1 LVFRLKYLQETD
13 TIGRMKWP
21 HRDKIGKVCSV
32 INKELVLQ
40 TARSVIDCEIREM
53 EACSLRLGESFLQ
66 AVDLLFH
73 TKGKVILIG
82 IGKSGQIGAKIAS
95 TFRSTGTSA
104 VFLHAAEAVHGDLGL
119 FVAGDP
125 VIAISKSGATEEVLR
140 LLPAIRRFQSP
151 LIALLGNVES
161 PLGEQADIVLDAS
174 VQREA
179 DPLGIAPTASAV
191 VALAV
196 GDALAGCLSTLRGFS
211 RQDFL
216 SLHPS
221 GQLGRNL
228 NLKVEDVFHRKD
240 RVACLSPEDTVKSA
254 VIAMTRR
261 ALGAACVLDA
271 DGLLLGIV
279 TDGDVRR
286 SLEKSDDLLSCRL
299 DEIMTKNPVVVRPE
313 MDLHTAV
320 ELMEDRLHQISVLP
334 VVDSSHHFCG
344 LVRVHDIYQSRLA

>member
-1 LVFRLKYLQETD
+1 
-13 TIGRMKWP
+13 MNS
-21 HRDKIGKVCSV
+21 RDNIL
-32 INKELVLQ
+32 E
-40 TARSVIDCEIREM
+40 TARSVIDCEVRELQ
-53 EACSLRLGESFLQ
+53 ACSARLGDAFLQ
-66 AVDLLFH
+66 AVDILH
-73 TKGKVILIG
+73 ATKGKVILTG

-95 TFRSTGTSA
+95 TLRSTGTRA

-119 FVAGDP
+119 FMEEDP
-125 VIAISKSGATEEVLR
+125 VIAISKSGATEEILR
-140 LLPAIRRFQSP
+140 LLPAIRRFRSP
-151 LIALLGNVES
+151 LIALLGNVDS
-161 PLGEQADIVLDAS
+161 PLASQADVVLDAS

-179 DPLGIAPTASAV
+179 DPLGIAPTASAL

-196 GDALAGCLSTLRGFS
+196 GDALAGCLATMRGFS

-228 NLKVEDVFHRKD
+228 NLTVGDVFHRKEQ
-240 RVACLSPEDTVKSA
+240 VACLSPEDTVKSA
-254 VIAMTRR
+254 VIAMTRK
-261 ALGAACVLDA
+261 ALGAACVLDG
-271 DGLLLGIV
+271 DGFLLGIV

-299 DEIMTKNPVVVRPE
+299 DEIMTKNPVVARPD

-320 ELMEDRLHQISVLP
+320 ELMEDRPHQISVLP
-334 VVDSSHHFCG
+334 VVDEEQYFCG